1 MLRRVFLAL
10 ALLLA
15 AHPTAAAG
23 GGGGTDAVLYVRF
36 EAIIIPVFDSARV
49 SGLVS
54 VTVNLRVDRPEDKQA
69 IEADRPRFINAY
81 RLALAEV
88 ADLYISPR
96 HPLQVTMIHQAIQ
109 RATDKLYPKHP
120 AKALIVDASVR
131 AM

>member
-1 MLRRVFLAL
+1 MQRRLFLAL

-15 AHPTAAAG
+15 AQPALASG
-23 GGGGTDAVLYVRF
+23 GGGGSDAVFYVRF
-36 EAIIIPVFDSARV
+36 EPIIIPVFDSARV

-54 VTVNLRVDRPEDKQA
+54 VTVNLKVDSAEIKQV

-96 HPLQVTMIHQAIQ
+96 QPLQVARIHQAIQ
-109 RATDKLYPKHP
+109 RATDKLHAKHP

-131 AM
+131 AL